1 MLPTPANGL
10 DLTHIHSSNNSDSCS
25 LLTEDFGKLR
35 DIRKLCLIVY
45 SIGKTPGYILFLGIY
60 GPCLEMQCHSESS

>member
-45 SIGKTPGYILFLGIY
+45 SIGKTPGYTVLGNLWPMS
-60 GPCLEMQCHSESS
+60 GNAMSL

>member
-45 SIGKTPGYILFLGIY
+45 SIGKTLGYTVLGNLWPMS
-60 GPCLEMQCHSESS
+60 GNAMSL